1 MSPDCAGSLVSP
13 ETRFSDAGVQGIGTA
28 YRMDSNVTANVELNG
43 APLAARPSDRRE
55 RF

>member
-1 MSPDCAGSLVSP
+1 LLRTATMKQQQSVVEAAGFALV
-13 ETRFSDAGVQGIGTA
+13 
-28 YRMDSNVTANVELNG
+28 ANVQLNG

>member
-1 MSPDCAGSLVSP
+1 VLATKRYKGA
-13 ETRFSDAGVQGIGTA
+13 DAVVRDKLAKWEGKTA
-28 YRMDSNVTANVELNG
+28 LQWDWLTHNVELNG

>member
-1 MSPDCAGSLVSP
+1 LAVSACRIELLTGCFRP
-13 ETRFSDAGVQGIGTA
+13 KAEVAELRKRTF
-28 YRMDSNVTANVELNG
+28 NVELNG